1 LRFDFNFDRKVERD
15 ELDKVEEY
23 VNEAIE
29 K

>member
-23 VNEAIE
+23 VNEAI
-29 K
+29 KK